1 MFNFNERAVFG
12 RFDLLIRRLNKL
24 KSLFETVQQFKL
36 LSEQQVEGMEVQI
49 AAFFRLVQEFRQL
62 RHDLLAFENNDFDRS
77 FLEFNARVLV
87 LESELQVTVLMVTDR
102 GASVVPCVRGCV
114 CLIWSWGQCH
124 LVDVAVFIIVRSVP
138 APILSRHSLMSR
150 STASR
155 PSLVRCRC

>member
-87 LESELQVTVLMVTDR
+87 LESELQVTVLVVTYR
-102 GASVVPCVRGCV
+102 GASV
-114 CLIWSWGQCH
+114 
-124 LVDVAVFIIVRSVP
+124 
-138 APILSRHSLMSR
+138 
-150 STASR
+150 
-155 PSLVRCRC
+155 